1 MPTSSACRSNRCGTI
16 LVQSFRRNSFG
27 HAKIQ
32 AFIDDLPN
40 VSSTAKIEPMRDPDV
55 SGEAIASRTR
65 ADPTRQDP
73 PLQHKVG
80 LLVTLACVGGFGL
93 GVYAEHYDS
102 VFWKLSGVLVIGLG
116 VLWWLSGWWVSRPL
130 RKLANQAERVSRTG
144 LTSALRHLPVG
155 RRDEIGRIAKSLH
168 LMGVVATRSHM
179 EARSLRSTLDQR
191 VVNATRR
198 ATRELSRLVM
208 RDALT
213 DLGNRRFLNENLE
226 LLFDSAKASGTDLVC
241 VIIDLDHFK
250 QVNDQLGHEAGD
262 HLLVFLAGLIRAT
275 SRHDDL
281 AVRLGGDEFVLV
293 MPGTDSRRAEQV
305 VTMIRKLFTRQAHT
319 MFPNTRMLDMSYGIA
334 SLLADECID
343 TKTLLRTAD
352 QRLYINKASSK
363 R

>member
-1 MPTSSACRSNRCGTI
+1 VSTTIPKEPLPGPEASA
-16 LVQSFRRNSFG
+16 
-27 HAKIQ
+27 
-32 AFIDDLPN
+32 
-40 VSSTAKIEPMRDPDV
+40 TAVP
-55 SGEAIASRTR
+55 SRTR
-65 ADPTRQDP
+65 TDPTRHDP

-93 GVYAEHYDS
+93 GVYAERFDS
-102 VFWKLSGVLVIGLG
+102 VFWKLSGVLVVVLG
-116 VLWWLSGWWVSRPL
+116 ILWWLSGWWVSGPI
-130 RKLANQAERVSRTG
+130 RKLANQAERLSRTG
-144 LTSALRHLPVG
+144 LTSALRSLPIG

-168 LMGVVATRSHM
+168 TMGVAATRSHM

-198 ATRELSRLVM
+198 ATLELNRLVM

-262 HLLVFLAGLIRAT
+262 HLLIFLAGLIRAT
-275 SRHDDL
+275 SRHEDL

-293 MPGTDSRRAEQV
+293 MPGTDSRRAQEV
-305 VTMIRKLFTRQAHT
+305 ITMIRKLFTRQAHT
-319 MFPNTRMLDMSYGIA
+319 MFPNALMLDLSYGIA
-334 SLLADECID
+334 SLQADNCLD
-343 TKTLLRTAD
+343 TKALLRTAD